1 MGLSIALFLP
11 LVSYFIVKLSGEDA
25 VPMPPRYF
33 ADSVSATIK
42 DGKTRYDT
50 VWHRIPD
57 FSFTNQLGQTITPN
71 EFKGKVLVVN
81 TFFTRCPNICPGLTR
96 NVRKLQQSFEN
107 PKRKKYGDSAI
118 VYFVSLSV
126 DPMRDS
132 VMALKR
138 WADRFHV
145 NGDNWSLL
153 TGPKDKI
160 YDLLL
165 NDFKLAVQGGDG
177 VDSNFIHSE
186 KVMLLDRD
194 RVIRGFYNGLDSV
207 AMGNLASDIGRLY
220 LERDRNKPS
229 VFRQYIPLLPI
240 LAAVPFIVLIGLWF
254 INRSRKYD
262 MPA

>member
-1 MGLSIALFLP
+1 
-11 LVSYFIVKLSGEDA
+11 VSGEDA

-33 ADSVSATIK
+33 ADSVITSVK
-42 DGKTRYDT
+42 NGKTRYDT
-50 VWHRIPD
+50 VWHQIPGFA
-57 FSFTNQLGQTITPN
+57 FSNQLGETITTDA
-71 EFKGKVLVVN
+71 FKGKILVVN

-118 VYFVSLSV
+118 VYFLSFSV
-126 DPMRDS
+126 DPARDS
-132 VMALKR
+132 VQALKR

-145 NGDNWSLL
+145 NSDNWSLL
-153 TGPKDKI
+153 TGSKDQV

-165 NDFKLAVQGGDG
+165 NEFKMAVQGGDG

-207 AMGNLASDIGRLY
+207 AMGKLATDIGRLY

-229 VFRQYIPLLPI
+229 LFRQYIPLLPV
-240 LAAVPFIVLIGLWF
+240 LATVPLIVLVGLWF